1 MKLAPP
7 ESLFDSLRRSLF
19 PTAVLPAL
27 VLGLVLALVAVGC
40 AAPNQEAAE
49 GGEEDTE
56 ASYEDRMATE
66 HAGDTAEPSAA
77 AQQEP
82 AVPVDEEEVTYAVI
96 GDREVQGF
104 LAQPQQIEGDV
115 PGILVIHEWWGLNDN
130 IRNMARRLAGE
141 GYMALAVDLY
151 GGESAE
157 TPEAARELMQGTTER
172 TDELEENLRQAQD
185 FLLRQGAVRT
195 GVIGWCFGGGWSLRT
210 GLLIPDQIQAVVIYY
225 GRLVTD
231 PDELAALQAP
241 VLGIFGELD
250 QGIPVESVQEFEAAL
265 EELGKDNAIAIF
277 PGADHAFANPS
288 GGRYQPEAAEKAWD
302 LTRDFLRRNLQPG
315 TAATAPTE

>member
-7 ESLFDSLRRSLF
+7 ESPFDVFRRSLVS
-19 PTAVLPAL
+19 TVALPAL
-27 VLGLVLALVAVGC
+27 ILGLVLALVAVGC
-40 AAPNQEAAE
+40 AAPTNEPVE

-66 HAGDTAEPSAA
+66 HADDTAEPSPA

-82 AVPVDEEEVTYAVI
+82 AMPVDEEEVTYAVL
-96 GDREVQGF
+96 GDREIQGF
-104 LAQPQQIEGDV
+104 FAQPQEVQGDV

-151 GGESAE
+151 GGESAD

-185 FLLRQGAVRT
+185 FLVRQGAVRS

-210 GLLIPDQIQAVVIYY
+210 GLLMPDQIQAVVIYY
-225 GRLVTD
+225 GRLITD

-241 VLGIFGELD
+241 VLGIFGEED
-250 QGIPVESVQEFEAAL
+250 QGIPVESVQEFETAL
-265 EELGKDNAIAIF
+265 EDLGKDNAIAIF

-288 GGRYQPEAAEKAWD
+288 GERYQPEAAEKAWD
-302 LTRDFLRRNLQPG
+302 LTQDFLRRHLQPG
-315 TAATAPTE
+315 APD